1 MTELQEEEKKNTR
14 PELLKILCILTFVG
28 SGLAL
33 FSDIFMFFTI
43 DIIKEYFNNG
53 LLDFLSKDMDA
64 EVLEIIFNV
73 NPIYFIFQSILFA
86 LTIYGTYLM
95 WNLKKIGF
103 HLYTIGQIIL
113 LILPQV
119 FIPSLPFPTFNLLIS
134 LIFIFLYAKN
144 LQYLT

>member
-14 PELLKILCILTFVG
+14 PELLKVLCILTFVG